1 VLETD
6 RLLLRDFR
14 ESDAVVQ
21 RALWEERDA
30 RVPPHRRIDAEGR
43 PTVADLA
50 ARIASQPGLLAIEL
64 RSTGEMIG
72 YCGLIPREGSDEPEL
87 AFELLQRFWG
97 HGYATEAARA
107 IIGSVTGHR
116 RLWAGV
122 REWNTAS
129 RRVLE
134 KLGFVETGQLARDDV
149 HGNSLLVVLE
159 L

>member
-1 VLETD
+1 MLETD

-97 HGYATEAARA
+97 HG
-107 IIGSVTGHR
+107 
-116 RLWAGV
+116 
-122 REWNTAS
+122 
-129 RRVLE
+129 
-134 KLGFVETGQLARDDV
+134 
-149 HGNSLLVVLE
+149 
-159 L
+159 